1 MKMKRWL
8 SCTLALAMLLG
19 LMGCGGTSDE
29 APNDGS
35 GSSEDEIVINYPTF
49 QIGTNTAAPVVE
61 ELVSRFNEEY
71 AGQYRIEVEEIPGD
85 ANYADRIQVQISS
98 GKLPPVVYGGG
109 YSLLDLALEAD
120 LVVDLTD
127 VVNED
132 PEWASM
138 YENDAWQAANCR
150 DGKIYASSNEGQL
163 IGYFYNKELFDQ
175 AGIQPATTW
184 NEFFDNC
191 DKLLAA
197 GITPLAMDTADGAW
211 VSMLLMGAMVATSG
225 DEGLEFMNTKY
236 PTDYNIEPVVNA
248 VAEMQKWYQN
258 YTTLDAVGGAYEN
271 AANNFFSGNVAMI
284 CNGPWMIGDFS
295 DTSKT
300 PDGFD
305 QNVGVAAYP
314 GNFVYDAPIE
324 GMFVT
329 KQDDP
334 ALEEAAIAMVKF
346 FTSPE
351 SQQLALEMQG
361 MVPAAASVEITDTAT
376 TNFPLLGEFLNTRYV
391 PTPSPATWF
400 PAYKISSVPSCPTW
414 PMAPTHR
421 SSSARSSQ
429 ILLRQTPCP
438 DLSARDGVDETPE
451 ARDRN
456 LRTKDRVALAAA
468 RSSLS
473 LDKEME
479 FDETKKWRM
488 DRPVF
493 SASMYPLYPD
503 LRNPAGNGVRYIA
516 VRLPPAAPHLHLCR
530 IFQFCSAVYGGQS
543 LLAHLWQ
550 HGQVAFY
557 PLHLPRDSWYATSL
571 HPV

>member
-361 MVPAAASVEITDTAT
+361 MVP
-376 TNFPLLGEFLNTRYV
+376 V